1 MLMTKLRRFAELTE
15 RKKAIEAEE
24 KAIKAEMDALE
35 PVVIEMMADQGLKNA
50 NINGRTYY
58 INRRLF
64 AGPDE
69 GYDKTNVSNALKA
82 AGLGDYVTE
91 SYNSNSLAGYV
102 RSVIKEATPEDLEA
116 AGFDGEAGT
125 SVLTTED
132 MRMLLPQPL
141 RIVLRVGD
149 QYVLSSRSA

>member
-1 MLMTKLRRFAELTE
+1 MRERIKIISNPENTNEERTDMDFAKLKRFADLTE

-35 PVVIEMMADQGLKNA
+35 PVIIEEMMDEGLQNA

-69 GYDKTNVSNALKA
+69 
-82 AGLGDYVTE
+82 
-91 SYNSNSLAGYV
+91 
-102 RSVIKEATPEDLEA
+102 ATTKPA
-116 AGFDGEAGT
+116 F
-125 SVLTTED
+125 
-132 MRMLLPQPL
+132 PQP
-141 RIVLRVGD
+141 
-149 QYVLSSRSA
+149 